1 MELNRGAEA
10 VLIKKNS
17 VLIKNRVKKG
27 YRLAQIDEKI
37 RKERTKKEAKL
48 LSDAKRAGV
57 KTPNIINVT
66 ENIIEMEFVNGKL
79 LRDHLDSLKNWRK
92 VCENI
97 GKSVAKLHAND
108 IIHGDLTTS
117 NMILNGVETYFLD
130 FGLGF
135 ESKRVEDKAVD
146 LRVLE
151 EALRAKHYLNHDKF
165 FKSVL
170 RGYELY
176 EKSFE
181 VINRLEKVRKRAR
194 YI

>member
-1 MELNRGAEA
+1 MEVSRGAEA
-10 VLIKKNS
+10 VLVKKGKL
-17 VLIKNRVKKG
+17 LIKDRVKKG

-48 LSDAKRAGV
+48 LSNAKRTGV
-57 KTPNIINVT
+57 KTPNVITVS
-66 ENIIEMEFVNGKL
+66 ENIIEMEFVEGKL
-79 LRDHLDSLKNWRK
+79 LRDHLDSLKNRRK
-92 VCENI
+92 ICENI
-97 GKSVAKLHAND
+97 GENVAKLHANN

-117 NMILNGVETYFLD
+117 NMILKGSETYFFD

-151 EALRAKHYLNHDKF
+151 EALRAKHYKHHDKF

-170 RGYELY
+170 HGYKQY
-176 EKSFE
+176 RRSSE
-181 VINRLEKVRKRAR
+181 VINRLDKVKKRVR
-194 YI
+194 YL

>member
-1 MELNRGAEA
+1 MEVGRGAEA
-10 VLIKKNS
+10 VLLKKRNL
-17 VLIKNRVKKG
+17 LIKNRVKKG
-27 YRLAQIDEKI
+27 YRLPQIDKKI
-37 RKERTKKEAKL
+37 RKERTKKESKL
-48 LSDAKRAGV
+48 LSNAKRAGV
-57 KTPNIINVT
+57 KTPNVIDVRDNV
-66 ENIIEMEFVNGKL
+66 IEMEFIEGKL
-79 LRDHLDSLKNWRK
+79 LRDHLGSLKNWRK

-97 GKSVAKLHAND
+97 GKSVAKLHTND

-117 NMILNGVETYFLD
+117 NMILKGVETYFID
-130 FGLGF
+130 FGLGS

-176 EKSFE
+176 EKSSE
-181 VINRLEKVRKRAR
+181 VVSKLEKVRKRGR
-194 YI
+194 YL